1 MLLPYLLV
9 QRRDDLERRIAAA
22 KEFPEI
28 CRLQGALNEILILAS
43 MPETDALI
51 RAADA
56 QIIAE
61 QNDRPLSR
69 TERRKSA
76 IPGSR

>member
-1 MLLPYLLV
+1 M
-9 QRRDDLERRIAAA
+9 QRRDELERRIANA

-28 CRLQGALNEILILAS
+28 CRLQGALNEVLVLAS

-51 RAADA
+51 KAAEVQA
-56 QIIAE
+56 KIE
-61 QNDRPLSR
+61 ESDRPISR
-69 TERRKSA
+69 TERRKIA

>member
-1 MLLPYLLV
+1 M
-9 QRRDDLERRIAAA
+9 QRRDDLERRIASA

-28 CRLQGALNEILILAS
+28 CRLQGALSEILVLAS

-51 RAADA
+51 KAAGIQA
-56 QIIAE
+56 KIEEA
-61 QNDRPLSR
+61 DRPLSR
-69 TERRKSA
+69 TERRKIA